1 MKAYKGFN
9 KDMTCRDFQYE
20 EGKEYT
26 HDGKVKV
33 CESGFHA
40 CELPLDVLRYYNLGE
55 SEFHEVELD
64 GEISKSNEDT
74 KVAAEK
80 IKIGARIN
88 ILGMIKAQIEVV
100 KEKAFKG
107 NANTSGYKSTSA
119 TSGYKS
125 TSATSGDYS
134 TSATSGYKS
143 TSATSGEYSTSA
155 TSGIS
160 STSATSGEYST
171 SATSGDYGTSATS
184 GDSSTSAT
192 SGEYSTS
199 ATSGISSTSA
209 TSGDYSTSATSGY
222 KSTSATSGYK
232 STSATSGDYSTSAT
246 SGISS
251 TSATSGYST
260 RAIANGPESIA
271 VAWGYESIAKG
282 CLGAHIV
289 ISEWEY
295 DGDRDSRYE
304 DYDYRNDKDHWH
316 LKCAKCF
323 QIDGERLKPDT
334 YYKLENGEP
343 VEVESEE

>member
-1 MKAYKGFN
+1 MKERIKMKAYKGFN

-40 CELPLDVLRYYNLGE
+40 CELPLDVLRYYDLGK

-107 NANTSGYKSTSA
+107 NANTSG
-119 TSGYKS
+119 
-125 TSATSGDYS
+125 
-134 TSATSGYKS
+134 
-143 TSATSGEYSTSA
+143 
-155 TSGIS
+155 
-160 STSATSGEYST
+160 
-171 SATSGDYGTSATS
+171 
-184 GDSSTSAT
+184 
-192 SGEYSTS
+192 
-199 ATSGISSTSA
+199 
-209 TSGDYSTSATSGY
+209 
-222 KSTSATSGYK
+222 
-232 STSATSGDYSTSAT
+232 DYSTSAT

-260 RAIANGPESIA
+260 RAIANDPESIA

-304 DYDYRNDKDHWH
+304 NYDYRNDKDHWH